1 MGNPSRPGPQKRPM
15 TTLRRELTSLAL
27 RALAYAVP
35 VIALAGLGGFWLMEH
50 RKWLPFGLAI
60 AGVTGA
66 LLVASRW
73 LALSGKAHSA
83 PPPVT
88 TWPDAGRKAWQ
99 DVDYLAGRMEAS
111 PPQFGD
117 TEAFRALFMTVLD
130 TVGRHFHPESNQPAL
145 ELTVAQTL
153 EISER
158 ALRDLRVEVIDTLP
172 LVNGIKLCHVM
183 QAQRLATHAPA
194 AQTLGRYA
202 ILANRLRR
210 WVFNPPVAAAYEL
223 VNLLDMTPTKLAA
236 RQAARAGVGLFVRNV
251 GAYAIQ
257 AFSGQASLDITTLHQ
272 VAEAAPLRILLLG
285 PVNAGKSSLLNAMF
299 SQQRSRRDILPCPGV
314 KGEHILDRDDVPRAV
329 MLDSDGFGGA
339 GDETVRRRLFEA
351 IEQIDLVI
359 AVTSAS
365 QAARQLECDMLEE
378 ARRRFATSTRR
389 TCPPIV
395 VAATHIDEL
404 RPAREWRPPYD
415 FIAGDSQKER
425 SVRNAT
431 DAISRDFQV
440 PINRVIPVSLT
451 EGAEYNVEEGLMPA
465 VAAALPEADR
475 AKFLRLV
482 EANRSLEAQERI
494 SRRLDTLLAI
504 TARVA
509 GVGPR
514 PRL

>member
-1 MGNPSRPGPQKRPM
+1 MAQRSQLSPPVHPM
-15 TTLRRELTSLAL
+15 TPLRRELTSLAL
-27 RALAYAVP
+27 RAFAYAVP

-50 RKWLPFGLAI
+50 QRWLPFGLAVAAI
-60 AGVTGA
+60 TGA
-66 LLVASRW
+66 LLIASRW
-73 LALSGKAHSA
+73 LALSGKAHST

-88 TWPDAGRKAWQ
+88 TWPDAGRKAWAE
-99 DVDYLAGRMEAS
+99 VDALAARMEAA

-117 TEAFRALFMTVLD
+117 TEAYRELFMTVLD
-130 TVGRHFHPESNQPAL
+130 TVGCRFNPESTQPAL

-172 LVNGIKLCHVM
+172 LVNGIKLCHVAR
-183 QAQRLATHAPA
+183 AQRLATHASA
-194 AQTLGRYA
+194 AQALGRYA

-236 RQAARAGVGLFVRNV
+236 RQAARVGVGLFVRHV

-299 SQQRSRRDILPCPGV
+299 SQQRSRRDILPCPGIN
-314 KGEHILDRDDVPRAV
+314 GEHILDRDDVPRAV
-329 MLDSDGFGGA
+329 VLDSDGFGGA
-339 GDETVRRRLFEA
+339 GDESVRRRLFEA

-359 AVTSAS
+359 AVTSAT
-365 QAARQLECDMLEE
+365 QAARELECDMLEE

-404 RPAREWRPPYD
+404 RPAREWSPPYD
-415 FIAGDSQKER
+415 FMAGDSPKER
-425 SVRNAT
+425 SVRGAT
-431 DAISRDFQV
+431 EAISHDFQV
-440 PINRVIPVSLT
+440 AIDRVIPVSLA

-482 EANRSLEAQERI
+482 EANRSVEARDRI

-504 TARVA
+504 AARVA
-509 GVGPR
+509 GVGPP